1 MIKFQ
6 NFVRKKIFLIN
17 DNAHGASGILNKKK
31 IINYGDIG
39 FESYHKIFDKI
50 KSLSVLSINNKILQ
64 KRLLFYKFNQKY
76 KFDYLSRLLFLL
88 KLKIKKFYFK
98 S

>member
-6 NFVRKKIFLIN
+6 NFVKKKKIFLIN

-39 FESYHKIFDKI
+39 FESYHKIFDEI
-50 KSLSVLSINNKILQ
+50 EYLSVLSINNEKLQ
-64 KRLLFYKFNQKY
+64 KKNLN
-76 KFDYLSRLLFLL
+76 YLNL
-88 KLKIKKFYFK
+88 IKNL
-98 S
+98 SSII